1 MSQELQAAQP
11 WDDERIAPNGRSIA
25 ENFQAW
31 FGQSK
36 VVDHEGKPLRL
47 FHGTAKD
54 FDSFDRR
61 RARGWAENNVLG
73 HFLTRWSGSA
83 GMYAGDD
90 VPGANVI
97 PVYVCLSN
105 PYIQDVYEWQD
116 MQSTSPRWSR
126 DKIMEWRASLIEQGY
141 DGIIDSIGVEFIAF
155 KASQIKSAIGN
166 SGLFLKNSSSLTD
179 SVDSMALEKALKAKK
194 HLMQLQGRKNTVM
207 GMSP

>member
-1 MSQELQAAQP
+1 MSQEHGIVQP
-11 WDDERIAPNGRSIA
+11 WEDDRIAPNGRSVA
-25 ENFQAW
+25 ENFKAW

-36 VVDHEGKPLRL
+36 VVDHDGKPMRL

-90 VPGANVI
+90 VLGANVL
-97 PVYVCLSN
+97 PVYLCLKN
-105 PYIQDVYEWQD
+105 PYIQHVYEWQD
-116 MQSTSPRWSR
+116 MQSSSPRWPR
-126 DKIMEWRASLIEQGY
+126 HKIIEWQASLIAQGH

-166 SGLFLKNSSSLTD
+166 SGLYLKSSSSLTD
-179 SVDSMALEKALKAKK
+179 AADDWALKQSIKAKT
-194 HLMQLQGRKNTVM
+194 HLARLHGHNDHHLKR
-207 GMSP
+207 SP